1 MSSFKVRSR
10 LLNFRLSEEELE
22 NLRVACLLRG
32 SRNLSEFARTAVL
45 SSVEAQIDPDTAVRD
60 RLDRMEARLAGLESV
75 LQSLLNQ
82 MTLATASAN
91 AAGLHPASGLHVQEV
106 TTHA

>member
-82 MTLATASAN
+82 VTLAAASAN
-91 AAGLHPASGLHVQEV
+91 SAAGLHIQEM

>member
-10 LLNFRLSEEELE
+10 LVNFRLTEEELE
-22 NLRVACLLRG
+22 NLRVACMLRG
-32 SRNLSEFARTAVL
+32 SRNLSEFARAAVL
-45 SSVEAQIDPDTAVRD
+45 NSVDTQIDPESAVRD

-82 MTLATASAN
+82 AVLGASAN
-91 AAGLHPASGLHVQEV
+91 STPVSMQELS
-106 TTHA
+106 THA